1 MMAAVKANLKC
12 VFALNGD
19 IVFDGVNPFLPKG
32 FPIAN
37 KNGLAL
43 DRVKS
48 ILVPIGT
55 HSRERVK
62 V

>member
-1 MMAAVKANLKC
+1 MMAAMKANRKC

-19 IVFDGVNPFLPKG
+19 MVFDGVNPFLPKG

-48 ILVPIGT
+48 I
-55 HSRERVK
+55 
-62 V
+62 